1 MYIVQILILTTPWT
15 DLCFSYTREEG
26 YQRGPAMWFLIAAA
40 VFYLICSSLELIFHG
55 KKLGRRYQLISITFL
70 GLSVTFLAIQ
80 MISGVYMLLGAAC
93 ALSCLVMQL
102 TLQNPQMI
110 KEANEKEIEARMA
123 AEEANRQ

>member
-1 MYIVQILILTTPWT
+1 
-15 DLCFSYTREEG
+15 
-26 YQRGPAMWFLIAAA
+26 
-40 VFYLICSSLELIFHG
+40 
-55 KKLGRRYQLISITFL
+55 
-70 GLSVTFLAIQ
+70 

-123 AEEANRQ
+123 AEEANQAKSSFLANMSQEQFKPY